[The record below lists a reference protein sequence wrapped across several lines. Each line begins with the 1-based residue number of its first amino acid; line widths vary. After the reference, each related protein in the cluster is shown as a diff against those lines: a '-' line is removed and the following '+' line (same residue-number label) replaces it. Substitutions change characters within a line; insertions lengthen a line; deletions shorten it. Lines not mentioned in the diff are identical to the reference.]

1 MLLCPKLL
9 YNYKKYTP
17 VTKLVDAGNPEYVFI
32 IPLLVVFV
40 KRHKTEKL
48 GVEVK
53 FDLAD
58 GAVAVLGYKKL
69 GNISRFVIVVI
80 LLVIIR
86 AVEEHDEV
94 GVLLDRAGLAEVG
107 ENGAGIVTAGDRTRE
122 LGEGNDG
129 DV

>member
-1 MLLCPKLL
+1 M
-9 YNYKKYTP
+9 
-17 VTKLVDAGNPEYVFI
+17 DAGNPEYVFI

-48 GVEVK
+48 GVEVE
-53 FDLAD
+53 FDFAN
-58 GAVAVLGYKKL
+58 GAVTVLSDKEL
-69 GNISRFVIVVI
+69 GDISWLIVVVVLFVII
-80 LLVIIR
+80 W